1 MSKSSIDL
9 QNFFPKNQLKV
20 VDILE
25 DKTNIKIKLKSKTVR
40 CACPKCNTISGK
52 HHGTYIRKVQDL
64 PILGK
69 QVLLEINSYEYRCEN
84 SKCSNKTIVES
95 FDGFI
100 SYYSRMTERLSDF
113 LCTLALET
121 SCEGAARIA
130 KNMNIKI
137 SGDTIIRILL
147 KKYDAMNI
155 DTSSSTIGID
165 DFSFKK
171 RHNYGT
177 IIVDERTHNPI
188 AILDGRDGKSLLKW
202 LKENKH
208 IKVITRDRAS
218 AYAKVIEEELPGA
231 MQIADR
237 FHLHENLLQAIKKAL
252 YKEIPSSIKIENN
265 SQASIDSSNDKNNK
279 KNPKNC
285 G

>member
-1 MSKSSIDL
+1 MCNSSIDL
-9 QNFFPKNQLKV
+9 QNFFLTNKLKITN
-20 VDILE
+20 ILE
-25 DKTNIKIKLKSKTVR
+25 DTKVIKISLKSQSNN
-40 CACPKCNTISGK
+40 CICPKCNIISNK
-52 HHGTYIRKVQDL
+52 YHGTYIRKVQDL

-69 QVLLEINSYEYRCEN
+69 QVLLEINSYEYKCEN
-84 SKCSNKTIVES
+84 IDCSNKTIVES

-130 KNMNIKI
+130 KNMNIKV
-137 SGDTIIRILL
+137 SGDTIIKILL
-147 KKYDAMNI
+147 KKYDEMKIN
-155 DTSSSTIGID
+155 TCSSTVGID

-177 IIVDERTHNPI
+177 IIVDEKTHKPI
-188 AILDGRDGKSLLKW
+188 AILDGRDGKTLSTW
-202 LKENKH
+202 LKDNKH
-208 IKVITRDRAS
+208 IKVVTRDRAS
-218 AYAKVIEEELPGA
+218 AYAKVIEQELPGA

-237 FHLHENLLQAIKKAL
+237 FHIHQNLLQAIKKSL
-252 YKEIPSSIKIENN
+252 YKEIPSTIKIENDIKTQCR
-265 SQASIDSSNDKNNK
+265 SEQNDHGK